1 MVVCLDFI
9 NVFGS
14 DILCIPSLSDE
25 NHVFGFFSL
34 YKMCKFSS
42 VYSQH
47 LESDF
52 TNETFSYIFCHIM
65 YVG

>member
-25 NHVFGFFSL
+25 NHVSGFFSL

-42 VYSQH
+42 MYSQH
-47 LESDF
+47 LESDLPMKRF
-52 TNETFSYIFCHIM
+52 LTFFVTLCM
-65 YVG
+65 